1 MLDDSDIFTKAK
13 KIRERMS
20 HLTGTTSYS
29 SDTFNRDAVAHEA
42 KAPRYDSSDPEV

>member
-1 MLDDSDIFTKAK
+1 
-13 KIRERMS
+13 MS